1 MEHSFQWTDYDWNSH
16 EIEQLAVRS
25 LVIVFLALWYHV
37 NFEMGSLFAMLI
49 VQCGLVQD
57 FQNLEM
63 ALEETKDFRGS
74 MCLVPDP

>member
-1 MEHSFQWTDYDWNSH
+1 M
-16 EIEQLAVRS
+16 RS
-25 LVIVFLALWYHV
+25 VVTVFLALWYWV

-74 MCLVPDP
+74 MCLDSDP